1 MISPLRLTNIE
12 IAEQLRHRIRQDT
25 ARRRVER
32 PIEEVDRLI
41 GECEELL
48 LVGRKRVPLS
58 MENRLQRLADNLP
71 AHPSDLHSG
80 VTIIHLMD
88 QLFDLQADLL
98 GRRVDRA
105 AFPDPDDPD

>member
-1 MISPLRLTNIE
+1 MISPLRRTNIE
-12 IAEQLRHRIRQDT
+12 IAEQLRHRIRRDT
-25 ARRRVER
+25 EKRRVER

-58 MENRLQRLADNLP
+58 LEDRLQRLANSLP
-71 AHPSDLHSG
+71 AHPSDLHAG

-105 AFPDPDDPD
+105 EFPDEPD